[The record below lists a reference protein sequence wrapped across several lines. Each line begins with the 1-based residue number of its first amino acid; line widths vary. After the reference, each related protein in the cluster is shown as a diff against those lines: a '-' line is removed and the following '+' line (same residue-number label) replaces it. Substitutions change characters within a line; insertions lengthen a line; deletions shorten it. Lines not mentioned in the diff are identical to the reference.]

1 MRHTFKVNVGLFRQS
16 LGTVR
21 QSLSRPGARWIVGA
35 AGGVVIVTALAI
47 GLILVPSG
55 SGSSPILPS
64 PSDSPS
70 PSPSPTPAPPPKVAS
85 PINGVMLDRAV
96 YESLQ
101 AKAPLAIMIENH
113 PDARPQSGLN
123 QADLVYEAIAE
134 GGITRFMAVYWSTEA
149 ARIQYV
155 RSARIYYIQWAA
167 ELSAVYCHWGQVE
180 DPGPVD
186 VWPVLARL
194 NVRDLNGL
202 ILGEEVG
209 YRDESRYAPHN
220 VFTDTGLLWRSAQA
234 HSFSGPPVV
243 EAWKFKEDEPQ
254 RAGNPAERLAPVV
267 NVTFGSPGSEFDVVW
282 NYDPATNGYL
292 RSMGGAPHT
301 DATTGEQVSARD
313 IAVQFAP
320 LRPSGIKAYNIIDT
334 VGTGSSVIFQ
344 DGVAKVGTWRKDS
357 ESGRTRFFDAIGQEI
372 PFDRGRTWI
381 EVVPTDSPVGY

>member
-1 MRHTFKVNVGLFRQS
+1 MGTFRQS

-21 QSLSRPGARWIVGA
+21 HSLSKPGVRWIVGA

-64 PSDSPS
+64 PSA
-70 PSPSPTPAPPPKVAS
+70 SPTPSPAPTAAPPPKVAS
-85 PINGVMLDRAV
+85 PINGIMLDRAAF
-96 YESLQ
+96 EALQ
-101 AKAPLAIMIENH
+101 QRAPLAIMIENH

-155 RSARIYYIQWAA
+155 RSARIYYVQGAA
-167 ELSAVYCHWGQVE
+167 ELTGVYPHWGQVE

-194 NVRDLNGL
+194 GVRDLNGL

-209 YRDESRYAPHN
+209 YRDESRFAPHN

-234 HSFSGPPVV
+234 HSFNGPPILDP
-243 EAWKFKEDEPQ
+243 WKFKEDEPQ
-254 RAGNPAERLAPVV
+254 RPANPAERAAPIV
-267 NVTFGSPGSEFDVVW
+267 NVTFGTPGSAFDVTW
-282 NYDPATNGYL
+282 YYDPAANGYV
-292 RSMGGAPHT
+292 RSLGGAPHT
-301 DATTGEQVSARD
+301 DAITGEQLTARN

-334 VGTGSSVIFQ
+334 VGTGPAVVFQ
-344 DGVAKVGTWRKDS
+344 DGVAKVGSWHKDS
-357 ESGRTRFFDAIGQEI
+357 EGGRTRFFDSAGGEMT
-372 PFDRGRTWI
+372 FDRGRTWI
-381 EVVPTDSPVGY
+381 EVVPTDSAVNY

>member
-1 MRHTFKVNVGLFRQS
+1 MGALKRS
-16 LGTVR
+16 LT
-21 QSLSRPGARWIVGA
+21 RPGARLIVGA
-35 AGGVVIVTALAI
+35 AGGIVIVTALI
-47 GLILVPSG
+47 VGLVLVPSG
-55 SGSSPILPS
+55 SGSSPVEVSASVAPS
-64 PSDSPS
+64 VSAN
-70 PSPSPTPAPPPKVAS
+70 PTPAPPPPQVAS
-85 PINGVMLDRAV
+85 PINGMMLDRTV
-96 YESLQ
+96 FDSLQ
-101 AKAPLAIMIENH
+101 QKAPLAIMIENH

-234 HSFSGPPVV
+234 HSFNGPPVL
-243 EAWKFKEDEPQ
+243 EPWKFKEDEPQ
-254 RAGNPAERLAPVV
+254 RPANPAERAAPIA
-267 NVTFGSPGSEFDVVW
+267 NVTFGGPGSAFDVTW
-282 NYDPATNGYL
+282 YYDPVSNSYL

-301 DATTGEQVSARD
+301 DATTGEQLSARN
-313 IAVQFAP
+313 IAVQLAP
-320 LRPSGIKAYNIIDT
+320 IRPSGIKAYNIIDT
-334 VGTGSSVIFQ
+334 VGTGAAVVFQ

-357 ESGRTRFFDAIGQEI
+357 EGGRTRFFDSAGGEMT
-372 PFDRGRTWI
+372 FNRGRTWI
-381 EVVPTDSPVGY
+381 EVVPTDSALNY

>member
-1 MRHTFKVNVGLFRQS
+1 MGALKRS
-16 LGTVR
+16 LT
-21 QSLSRPGARWIVGA
+21 RPGARLIVGA
-35 AGGVVIVTALAI
+35 AGGIVIVTALI
-47 GLILVPSG
+47 VGLVLVPSG
-55 SGSSPILPS
+55 SGSSPVEVSASVAPS
-64 PSDSPS
+64 VSASA
-70 PSPSPTPAPPPKVAS
+70 TPAPPPPQVAS
-85 PINGVMLDRAV
+85 PINGMMLDRAV
-96 YESLQ
+96 FDSLQ
-101 AKAPLAIMIENH
+101 QKAPLAIMIENH

-234 HSFSGPPVV
+234 HGFNGPPVL
-243 EAWKFKEDEPQ
+243 EPWKFKEDEPQ
-254 RAGNPAERLAPVV
+254 RPANPAERAAPIA
-267 NVTFGSPGSEFDVVW
+267 NVTFGSPGSAFDVTW
-282 NYDPATNGYL
+282 YYDPVSNSYL

-301 DATTGEQVSARD
+301 DATTGEQLSARN
-313 IAVQFAP
+313 IAVQLAP
-320 LRPSGIKAYNIIDT
+320 IRPSGIKAYNIIDT
-334 VGTGSSVIFQ
+334 VGTGAAVVFQ

-357 ESGRTRFFDAIGQEI
+357 EGGRTRFFDSAGGEMT
-372 PFDRGRTWI
+372 FNRGRTWI
-381 EVVPTDSPVGY
+381 EVVPTDSAVNY

>member
-1 MRHTFKVNVGLFRQS
+1 MGALKR
-16 LGTVR
+16 
-21 QSLSRPGARWIVGA
+21 SLSKPGARLIVGGV
-35 AGGVVIVTALAI
+35 GGVVIVTALI
-47 GLILVPSG
+47 VGLVLVPSG
-55 SGSSPILPS
+55 SGSSPVEVTASVS
-64 PSDSPS
+64 PSASAS
-70 PSPSPTPAPPPKVAS
+70 ARPAPPPPQVAS
-85 PINGVMLDRAV
+85 PINGMMLDRAV
-96 YESLQ
+96 FDSLQ
-101 AKAPLAIMIENH
+101 QKAPLAIMIENH

-234 HSFSGPPVV
+234 HGFNGPPVL
-243 EAWKFKEDEPQ
+243 EPWKFKEDEPQ
-254 RAGNPAERLAPVV
+254 RPANPAERAAPIA
-267 NVTFGSPGSEFDVVW
+267 NVTFGSPGSAFDVTW
-282 NYDPATNGYL
+282 YYDPVSNSYL

-301 DATTGEQVSARD
+301 DATTGEQLSAHN
-313 IAVQFAP
+313 IAVQLAP
-320 LRPSGIKAYNIIDT
+320 IRPSGIKAYNIIDT
-334 VGTGSSVIFQ
+334 VGTGAAVVFQ

-357 ESGRTRFFDAIGQEI
+357 EGGRTRFFDSAGGEMT
-372 PFDRGRTWI
+372 FNRGRTWI
-381 EVVPTDSPVGY
+381 EVVPTDSAVNY

>member
-1 MRHTFKVNVGLFRQS
+1 MGALKRS
-16 LGTVR
+16 LT
-21 QSLSRPGARWIVGA
+21 RPGARLIVGA
-35 AGGVVIVTALAI
+35 AGGIVIVTALI
-47 GLILVPSG
+47 VGLVLVPSG
-55 SGSSPILPS
+55 SGSSPVEVSASVAPS
-64 PSDSPS
+64 VSASA
-70 PSPSPTPAPPPKVAS
+70 TPAPPPPQVAS
-85 PINGVMLDRAV
+85 PINGMMLDRAV
-96 YESLQ
+96 FDSLQ
-101 AKAPLAIMIENH
+101 QKAPLAIMIENH

-234 HSFSGPPVV
+234 HSFNGPPVL
-243 EAWKFKEDEPQ
+243 EPWKFKEDEPQ
-254 RAGNPAERLAPVV
+254 RPANPAERAAPIA
-267 NVTFGSPGSEFDVVW
+267 NVTFGGPGSAFDVTW
-282 NYDPATNGYL
+282 YYDPVSNSYL

-301 DATTGEQVSARD
+301 DATTGEQLSARN
-313 IAVQFAP
+313 IAVQLAP
-320 LRPSGIKAYNIIDT
+320 IRPSGIKAYNIIDT
-334 VGTGSSVIFQ
+334 VGTGAAVVFQ

-357 ESGRTRFFDAIGQEI
+357 EGGRTRFFDSAGGEMT
-372 PFDRGRTWI
+372 FNRGRTWI
-381 EVVPTDSPVGY
+381 EVVPPDSAVNY

>member
-1 MRHTFKVNVGLFRQS
+1 MGAF
-16 LGTVR
+16 R
-21 QSLSRPGARWIVGA
+21 QSLSRPGARLIVGA
-35 AGGVVIVTALAI
+35 VGGVVIVAALII

-55 SGSSPILPS
+55 SGSTPLLPS

-101 AKAPLAIMIENH
+101 QKAPLAVMIENH

-134 GGITRFMAVYWSTEA
+134 GGITRYMAVYWSTEA
-149 ARIQYV
+149 GRIQYV
-155 RSARIYYIQWAA
+155 RSARLYYIQWAA
-167 ELSAVYCHWGQVE
+167 ELSAIYTHWGQVE

-194 NVRDLNGL
+194 NMRDLNGL

-220 VFTDTGLLWRSAQA
+220 VYTDTGLLWRSAQA
-234 HSFSGPPVV
+234 HGFNGPPVV
-243 EAWKFKEDEPQ
+243 EPWKFKEDEPQ
-254 RAGNPAERLAPVV
+254 RPANPAERAAPVV
-267 NVTFGSPGSEFDVVW
+267 NVTFGSPGSAFDVTW
-282 NYDPATNGYL
+282 YYDPATNGYQ
-292 RSMGGAPHT
+292 RSLGGAPHI
-301 DATTGEQVSARD
+301 DATTGEQLTARN

-334 VGTGSSVIFQ
+334 VGSGPAVVFQ
-344 DGVAKVGTWRKDS
+344 DGVAKVGSWRKDS
-357 ESGRTRFFDAIGQEI
+357 ESGRTRFFDSAGGEML
-372 PFDRGRTWI
+372 FDRGRTWI
-381 EVVPTDSPVGY
+381 EVVPTDSAVNY

>member
-1 MRHTFKVNVGLFRQS
+1 V
-16 LGTVR
+16 
-21 QSLSRPGARWIVGA
+21 
-35 AGGVVIVTALAI
+35 GGVGGIIIVTALIA

-55 SGSSPILPS
+55 SGSTPVEVTATA
-64 PSDSPS
+64 SPS
-70 PSPSPTPAPPPKVAS
+70 PSPSVSPTLTPQVAS
-85 PINGVMLDRAV
+85 PINGVMLDRGV
-96 YESLQ
+96 FDSLQ
-101 AKAPLAIMIENH
+101 QKPPLAVMIENH

-209 YRDESRYAPHN
+209 FRDESRYAPHN
-220 VFTDTGLLWRSAQA
+220 VYTDTGLLWRSAQS
-234 HSFSGPPVV
+234 HSFNGPPVV
-243 EAWKFKEDEPQ
+243 EPWRFKEDLPQ
-254 RAGNPAERLAPVV
+254 RPINPAERSAPVV
-267 NVTFGSPGSEFDVVW
+267 NVTFGSPGSAFDVTW
-282 NYDPATNGYL
+282 YYDSTNNGYV
-292 RSMGGAPHT
+292 RGMGGAPHT
-301 DATTGEQVSARD
+301 DATTGEQLTARN

-320 LRPSGIKAYNIIDT
+320 IRPSGIKEYNIIDT
-334 VGTGSSVIFQ
+334 VGTGPAVIFQ
-344 DGVAKVGTWRKDS
+344 DGVAMVGTWRKDS
-357 ESGRTRFFDAIGQEI
+357 ESGRTRFFDGAGQETL
-372 PFDRGRTWI
+372 FNRGRTWI
-381 EVVPTDSPVGY
+381 EVVPTDSAVNY